1 MVNTCKHF
9 PFIKKKALDMKVM
22 SFITPISKNTPE
34 RVLLSS
40 HSLPDL
46 SHTRRQI
53 GGVTTHG
60 MSHII
65 QGWELGP
72 EPGGAPGVGGGEHLS
87 KRERYSSAFISGERA

>member
-1 MVNTCKHF
+1 
-9 PFIKKKALDMKVM
+9 MKVK

-34 RVLLSS
+34 RVFLSS
-40 HSLPDL
+40 HSLLDL

-53 GGVTTHG
+53 GGVTTLG

-72 EPGGAPGVGGGEHLS
+72 EPGRAPGVGGGVHLS
-87 KRERYSSAFISGERA
+87 KRERYSSVFISGERA

>member
-1 MVNTCKHF
+1 
-9 PFIKKKALDMKVM
+9 MKVM

-34 RVLLSS
+34 RALLSS

-46 SHTRRQI
+46 SHARRQT

-60 MSHII
+60 VSHII

-72 EPGGAPGVGGGEHLS
+72 EPGGAPGVVNLGKRLIFS
-87 KRERYSSAFISGERA
+87 KP